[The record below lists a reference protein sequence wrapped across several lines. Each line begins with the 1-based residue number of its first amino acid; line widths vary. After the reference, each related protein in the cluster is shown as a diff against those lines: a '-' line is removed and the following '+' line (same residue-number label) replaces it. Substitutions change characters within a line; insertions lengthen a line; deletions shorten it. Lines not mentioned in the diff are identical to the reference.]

1 MTLTHLIGDGESQ
14 SLSRTISGRRKT
26 PNKRKKGRFMNL
38 PFSSILRCSLLPL
51 YLPLYLPFYKLLLPL
66 LAIIESQN
74 VRQDAAGNS
83 LDLMLWYGGVID

>member
-1 MTLTHLIGDGESQ
+1 M
-14 SLSRTISGRRKT
+14 

-51 YLPLYLPFYKLLLPL
+51 YLPLYLPFHKLLLPL